1 MKKYFIVFLFSASF
15 MFVIKT
21 CFANLIENIDYFVDF
36 QEQTINMAAILH
48 INFIS
53 VFPDV
58 DQAEEIVKQQ
68 LKKYGNLITQNDHF
82 ISTIKAEKRYKNIIG
97 SAWYVNELDPA
108 NPIKIKFQ
116 KDLGAYVWI
125 GKTKTIVTFPKYMA
139 FLKKNL
145 NKHKL
150 KNS

>member
-1 MKKYFIVFLFSASF
+1 VKKYFFSFVFFISLV
-15 MFVIKT
+15 VISY
-21 CFANLIENIDYFVDF
+21 ANLVENTDYFVDF
-36 QEQTINMAAILH
+36 QEKAPNMAAILH

-58 DQAEEIVKQQ
+58 DQAEEIVKQH
-68 LKKYGNLITQNDHF
+68 LKKYGNLITQNGHF

-125 GKTKTIVTFPKYMA
+125 GKTKTTVTFPTYIS

-145 NKHKL
+145 NKHTK
-150 KNS
+150 

>member
-15 MFVIKT
+15 MFLSNA
-21 CFANLIENIDYFVDF
+21 CFANLIENTDYFVDF
-36 QEQTINMAAILH
+36 QEQTTNMAAILH

-68 LKKYGNLITQNDHF
+68 LKKYGNLITQNSHF
-82 ISTIKAEKRYKNIIG
+82 ISTIKAKKRYKNIIG

-116 KDLGAYVWI
+116 KDLGTYVWV
-125 GKTKTIVTFPKYMA
+125 GKTKTIVTFPRYMA
-139 FLKKNL
+139 FLKKNFK
-145 NKHKL
+145 KHTQ
-150 KNS
+150 

>member
-1 MKKYFIVFLFSASF
+1 VLHVKKYFIVFLFSASF
-15 MFVIKT
+15 MFLIKT
-21 CFANLIENIDYFVDF
+21 CFANLIENTDYFVDF
-36 QEQTINMAAILH
+36 QEQTTNMAAILH
-48 INFIS
+48 VNFIS

-58 DQAEEIVKQQ
+58 DQAEEIVNQQ
-68 LKKYGNLITQNDHF
+68 LKKYGNLITQTGH
-82 ISTIKAEKRYKNIIG
+82 YKNIIG

-125 GKTKTIVTFPKYMA
+125 GKTKTIVTFPRYMA

-145 NKHKL
+145 NKHTK
-150 KNS
+150 